1 LTTHT
6 APELEYLQAK
16 WAAHLSFA
24 AVANLLHDMLPVDA
38 GLHGEGIRAH
48 VLKTAERLE
57 SELGPEQAA
66 FDGGS
71 QRQIEASPEPGP
83 PVSVGLDGGYVPGRE
98 KRPGS
103 TGCFEVIAGKSMPQ
117 EGAAK
122 VFALVRS
129 VDPKPKRRLFE
140 VLQAQGVVPRQQV
153 TFLSDGGDT
162 VRELPAMLHPSSEH
176 ILDWF
181 HIAMR
186 IEQLS
191 QTARGVRDEDNTI
204 SHAAI
209 LKQLQRVKWY
219 LWHGNV
225 LCANDA
231 LIELIDDVDA
241 ARETSRDA
249 GRTPQIPLKKLAR
262 ALDEFG
268 TYVDN
273 NSNAIVNYGERYRC
287 GERISTGFVESTVNQ
302 LLAKRFVKK
311 PQMRWTPRGAHLL
324 LQVRAKVLNGD
335 LETVFER
342 WHPGYAGQVQ
352 PRQAA

>member
-1 LTTHT
+1 
-6 APELEYLQAK
+6 
-16 WAAHLSFA
+16 
-24 AVANLLHDMLPVDA
+24 VANLLHDVLRIDA
-38 GLHGEGIRAH
+38 GLHGKGVRDY
-48 VLKTAERLE
+48 VTKTAERLE
-57 SELGPEQAA
+57 AELGPEQAA
-66 FDGGS
+66 FDVGC
-71 QRQIEASPEPGP
+71 QRDIEASPDPGP
-83 PVSVGLDGGYVPGRE
+83 PVTVGLDGGYVRGRE
-98 KRPGS
+98 KIPGG
-103 TGCFEVIAGKSMPQ
+103 TGCFEVIAGKSIPQ

-122 VFALVRS
+122 VFALVRR
-129 VDPKPKRRLFE
+129 VDPKPRRRLYE
-140 VLQAQGVVPRQQV
+140 ILQAQGVIPRQQV

-162 VRELPAMLHPSSEH
+162 VRELPAMLHPTSEQ

-191 QTARGVRDEDNTI
+191 QTAKSIREEEDAI
-204 SHAAI
+204 SRADI

-225 LCANDA
+225 VGADDSLTA
-231 LIELIDDVDA
+231 LIDDVDA

-249 GRTPQIPLKKLAR
+249 GRPPQIPLKKLAR
-262 ALDEFG
+262 GLDEFG

-273 NSNAIVNYGERYRC
+273 NSGSIVNYGERYRC

-311 PQMRWTPRGAHLL
+311 QQMRWTPRGAHLL

-335 LETVFER
+335 LEAAFER
-342 WHPGYAGQVQ
+342 WHPGYNGKAQTK
-352 PRQAA
+352 QAA